1 MLYSVNAGISISTKS
16 RPMDY
21 HIAYSAAAAG
31 FAITSAIVFFIVA
44 VCCLCRCYHRK
55 KSLRL
60 NMIKTLRPSVIT
72 TYKKPDHIYDE
83 IDHDILPKQEMRT
96 KKNEAYYS
104 SVK

>member
-1 MLYSVNAGISISTKS
+1 MLYSVNAGISIET
-16 RPMDY
+16 PNQDQWIT
-21 HIAYSAAAAG
+21 IAYSAAGAG
-31 FAITSAIVFFIVA
+31 FAVTSAIVFFVVV

-60 NMIKTLRPSVIT
+60 NMIMTLRPSV
-72 TYKKPDHIYDE
+72 TYKKPDHVYDE

-104 SVK
+104 TVK